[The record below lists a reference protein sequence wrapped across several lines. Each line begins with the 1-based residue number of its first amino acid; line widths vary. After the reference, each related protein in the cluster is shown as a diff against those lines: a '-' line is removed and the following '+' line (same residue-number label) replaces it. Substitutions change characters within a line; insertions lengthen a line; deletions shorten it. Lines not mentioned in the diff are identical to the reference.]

1 MGPVGNGEGS
11 GRRSNGEVT
20 ASLPNRRDGMA
31 PAAHSGGLDDRMM
44 RIDNPA
50 EESCFPP

>member
-11 GRRSNGEVT
+11 DRRSHFEAT
-20 ASLPNRRDGMA
+20 ATLLNRRDGMA
-31 PAAHSGGLDDRMM
+31 PAAHSGCPDDRMM

-50 EESCFPP
+50 DESCFPS